1 MKPYQ
6 KRLVEDYKRLRKEEL
21 KLFNYILKHELGLSK
36 TLPRTPMNVLKKQYE
51 AMHEYSK
58 ILALRIEMEQID
70 FDI

>member
-6 KRLVEDYKRLRKEEL
+6 KRLVEEYKHIKKEEL
-21 KLFNYILKHELGLSK
+21 KLFNYILKRELGLSK
-36 TLPRTPMNVLKKQYE
+36 TLPRSPMNVLKKQYE
-51 AMHEYSK
+51 AMHDYSK

>member
-6 KRLVEDYKRLRKEEL
+6 KRLVEEYKYFKKEEL
-21 KLFNYILKHELGLSK
+21 RLFNYILKQELGLSK
-36 TLPRTPMNVLKKQYE
+36 TRPRAGRSILMKHYE